1 MHLPARFDWGRAA
14 ALLALAVLLV
24 VPSLSAQELKPIQL
38 PQPQK
43 TGGMPLMQ
51 ALAQRQTT
59 RAFRDQPLPMQTLSN
74 LLWAAFGVNR
84 PRTAKPG
91 LGRTAPSA
99 MNKQEVQLYVALAQ
113 GLYLYEAEASR
124 LHPILAGDVRAKIG
138 SGGPHAAVT
147 IAYVADAKLDYAQVD
162 TGFIGQNVYLF
173 AASEGLNAWF
183 YAFHGPEQYAALK
196 LPKGMKA
203 LYGQSVGYPAK

>member
-1 MHLPARFDWGRAA
+1 MNLSVRSAWGRAA
-14 ALLALAVLLV
+14 ALLALAALLV
-24 VPSLSAQELKPIQL
+24 VPALSQELKPLQL
-38 PQPQK
+38 PQPQMS
-43 TGGMPLMQ
+43 GGMPLMQ

-84 PRTAKPG
+84 PAKPG

-113 GLYLYEAEASR
+113 GLFVYEAEGNR
-124 LHPILAGDVRAKIG
+124 LRPVVSDDVRAKIG
-138 SGGPHAAVT
+138 GHAAAHAAVT

-173 AASEGLNAWF
+173 AASEGLNAWL
-183 YAFHGPEQYAALK
+183 YAFHGPEQTAALK
-196 LPKGMKA
+196 LPEGMKA
-203 LYGQSVGYPAK
+203 LYGQSVGYPPK